1 MELTTLQAYQQLF
14 DAIKQEIQQAKLTTV
29 VAVNQNMLLSYWKV
43 GNMILQRQEAQK
55 WGAKVIQQL
64 EKDLKIAYPNLKGY
78 SYRNLNY
85 MRKFAF
91 EYPDFEFVQEPLAQM
106 TWYHNILLMEK
117 IHDRKIRL
125 WYAAKVIENGW
136 STNVMSIH
144 IERKLHEIQGKLPNN
159 FERTLPKPQSDLAQ
173 QMFKDSYLF
182 DFLNVGEE
190 ALERDI
196 EEAMTRQITKFLLEL
211 GQGFAFVGRQYKLDV
226 DGEDFKVDLLFYH
239 LKLHAYVAIDLKA
252 RQFKPEDAGK
262 IAFYTSVID
271 DILRGEHDNPTIG
284 IVLCKEKNNVRA
296 EYALR
301 TINAPIGI
309 SEFKLTEL
317 LPEDLQLKLPSI
329 EALEQALK
337 DIKKP
342 KK

>member
-1 MELTTLQAYQQLF
+1 MQPP
-14 DAIKQEIQQAKLTTV
+14 
-29 VAVNQNMLLSYWKV
+29 VAQITWAHNI
-43 GNMILQRQEAQK
+43 ILMDK
-55 WGAKVIQQL
+55 C
-64 EKDLKIAYPNLKGY
+64 KDLNQ
-78 SYRNLNY
+78 R
-85 MRKFAF
+85 F
-91 EYPDFEFVQEPLAQM
+91 
-106 TWYHNILLMEK
+106 
-117 IHDRKIRL
+117 
-125 WYAAKVIENGW
+125 WYALKAVENGW
-136 STNVMSIH
+136 SRDVMVIH
-144 IERKLHEIQGKLPNN
+144 IERKLHETQGKLPNN

-226 DGEDFKVDLLFYH
+226 DGEDFRVDLLFYH

-271 DILRGEHDNPTIG
+271 DLLKGEHDNPTIG

-317 LPEDLQLKLPSI
+317 LPDDLQLKLPSI

-337 DIKKP
+337 DIKKA